1 MGAATY
7 SHENRIL
14 TGMQSLGLTADHL
27 ATLDGSIS
35 PSRLSAAFRGVKDLE
50 TPQAER
56 ILRLL
61 QELKELSSALTPVP
75 ISWKNTAAIKFLL
88 AAKRAQRLAI
98 RIECGDVVQT
108 EVPA

>member
-1 MGAATY
+1 MGVATY

-14 TGMQSLGLTADHL
+14 TGMRSLGLTADHL

-56 ILRLL
+56 LL
-61 QELKELSSALTPVP
+61 HLLDELKELSASLTPVP

-88 AAKRAQRLAI
+88 AAKRAHRLEIKIDLGSA
-98 RIECGDVVQT
+98 
-108 EVPA
+108 A